1 MIRAVFVLF
10 LAGILSASAADK
22 KSTATRQGP
31 PPENKIPIITADSA
45 IVFDANSGTVILKK
59 NEDARRPVAS
69 TQKLLTALIIAET
82 GDLSQPVTITDS
94 DTQAE
99 PTKLYLKPGDSYTRQ
114 QLLTALL
121 IKSPNDAARALA
133 RDNAGSI
140 TGFADKMNA
149 RMARLGGTDSH
160 FVNPN
165 GLPAPDNYSTA
176 RDMARVA
183 RSVYFN
189 PLLRDIIKT
198 RHYVFQY
205 ASGKTLPITNTN
217 HVLRTYSFCN
227 GMKTGY
233 TDLAK
238 HCLVSSG
245 SWNGKDVIAV
255 VYGDNKARIWNES
268 AELLA
273 YGLGMT
279 KAQMNSLKLAPTKE
293 DEE

>member
-1 MIRAVFVLF
+1 MLSVFSRVMISRALAVLVFL
-10 LAGILSASAADK
+10 LSASAVFAE
-22 KSTATRQGP
+22 A
-31 PPENKIPIITADSA
+31 KIPLITADSA
-45 IVFDANSGTVILKK
+45 LVFDANTGAVILKK
-59 NEDARRPVAS
+59 NEDAQRQVAS
-69 TQKLLTALIIAET
+69 TQKLLTALIVAET
-82 GDLSQPVTITDS
+82 GDLSQPVTITAS
-94 DTQAE
+94 DEQAE
-99 PTKLYLKPGDSYTRQ
+99 PTKLNLKPGDSYTRQ

-121 IKSPNDAARALA
+121 IKSPNDVARALA
-133 RDNAGSI
+133 RDNAGSL

-149 RMARLGGTDSH
+149 RMARLGGTGSH

-165 GLPAPDNYSTA
+165 GLPSPEQHSTA

-183 RSVYFN
+183 RMVYFN

-198 RHYVFQY
+198 RHYTFQY
-205 ASGKTLPITNTN
+205 VGGKTLPITNTN

-233 TDLAK
+233 TDAAK

-245 SWNGKDVIAV
+245 SYNGKDVIAV
-255 VYGDNKARIWNES
+255 VYGDTKARIWNES

-273 YGLGMT
+273 YGLGIKPSEME
-279 KAQMNSLKLAPTKE
+279 ALKLPPSKA